1 MSTATYRML
10 VLGAIASS
18 FMLGM
23 HVPVLHEI
31 LDHGSRPRWDVLI
44 ASAVLALIALACA
57 SRLLTGRR

>member
-31 LDHGSRPRWDVLI
+31 LDHGSPPRWDVLI
-44 ASAVLALIALACA
+44 ASGILALIAIVCA
-57 SRLLTGRR
+57 WRLLTARR